1 VLKRLKEGA
10 SLLDLGCCFAQD
22 LRKLV
27 HDGAPSENLW
37 GAELKGDFL
46 ELGYELFLDRET
58 LKAHFLEADIF
69 DTEGPLKQLEGKM
82 DLMQVG
88 LFLHLFDL
96 EGQTKACE
104 RIVALMKPEKGA
116 LIVGQQIGSL
126 KPGPMEVGSGSK
138 MYKHNVETFENMWRE
153 VGEKTGSKWK
163 VSANT
168 DGGLGINQ
176 EKRKWDDPET
186 RRLVFEIERIG

>member
-1 VLKRLKEGA
+1 LKRLKEGA

-27 HDGAPSENLW
+27 RDGAPSENLW
-37 GAELKGDFL
+37 GAELLGDFL
-46 ELGYELFLDRET
+46 ELGYELFLDRDT

-69 DTEGPLKQLEGKM
+69 DAEGPLKQLEGKM

-104 RIVALMKPEKGA
+104 RIVALMKPEKGV
-116 LIVGQQIGSL
+116 LIVGQQVGSL
-126 KPGPMEVGSGSK
+126 EPGPMDESGKIK
-138 MYKHNVETFENMWRE
+138 MYKHNVESFEKMWKE
-153 VGEKTGSKWK
+153 VGQKTGSEWK
-163 VSANT
+163 VSANI

-176 EKRKWDDPET
+176 EKRAWDDPKT